1 MTAYRLGKDAES
13 LGSFAA
19 EGQLL
24 AQAAEQGRAP
34 STYVATHASELGA
47 DCGDLAS
54 VVRTTRPTGAT
65 ARPRRQLA
73 VLASEATALF
83 ERLEHAPNDSGDAR
97 SIAKRLGEIADQA
110 ARIEERV

>member
-34 STYVATHASELGA
+34 SSYLATHASELGA

-54 VVRTTRPTGAT
+54 VVGTTQPTAAT
-65 ARPRRQLA
+65 ARPRKQLA
-73 VLASEATALF
+73 ALASEATALF
-83 ERLEHAPNDSGDAR
+83 ERLEHAPNDRSGAR
-97 SIAKRLGEIADQA
+97 LIGK
-110 ARIEERV
+110 